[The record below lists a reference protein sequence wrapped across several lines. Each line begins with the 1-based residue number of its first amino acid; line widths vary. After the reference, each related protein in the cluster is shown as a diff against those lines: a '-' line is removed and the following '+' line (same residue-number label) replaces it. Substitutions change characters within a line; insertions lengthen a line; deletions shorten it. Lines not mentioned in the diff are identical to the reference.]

1 MVSIEESEHLEL
13 GTGCAAEGWGIV
25 IISSLRMSCQGRG
38 GRGRGGRAA
47 MLSRGQDKKTRLEVC
62 GGGDDSR
69 FGQQCGLQAILFDDP
84 EHILKSGLGGE
95 LRLPYA

>member
-38 GRGRGGRAA
+38 G
-47 MLSRGQDKKTRLEVC
+47 
-62 GGGDDSR
+62 GGGEGGQRCSAEGRTRRRGWKFVVAEMTQGLDSSAGCR
-69 FGQQCGLQAILFDDP
+69 LFYLMTLS
-84 EHILKSGLGGE
+84 IF
-95 LRLPYA
+95 